1 MGHVEDWKNKLIDLS
16 RRNNLLYFR
25 QTKRGTL
32 PISYPDIES
41 IFDRL
46 VLKSKTFEFYL
57 PPEEEDNEEKNEIK
71 ISSQQP
77 TVPFQHNQ
85 LVSDNY
91 PRKELVKNF
100 KELADQIAIRLHRTR
115 R

>member
-1 MGHVEDWKNKLIDLS
+1 MSDPEKKQVIGHVEDWKNKLIDLS

-41 IFDRL
+41 TTDRL

-57 PPEEEDNEEKNEIK
+57 PPEEEENAKKNDVRINA
-71 ISSQQP
+71 QQLK
-77 TVPFQHNQ
+77 VPFQHHQ

-91 PRKELVKNF
+91 PRKGRPKKL
-100 KELADQIAIRLHRTR
+100 
-115 R
+115 